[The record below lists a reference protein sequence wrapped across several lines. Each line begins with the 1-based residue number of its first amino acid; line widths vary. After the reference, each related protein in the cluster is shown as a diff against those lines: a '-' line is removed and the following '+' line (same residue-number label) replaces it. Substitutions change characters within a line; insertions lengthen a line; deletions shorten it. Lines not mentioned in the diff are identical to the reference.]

1 MQTGLES
8 AWATLKQGSG
18 SGTLPHFSLQ
28 GPGQMQTDL
37 VSAWATL
44 KLGPIYATS
53 ASGSGQE
60 TAPSPVTAEPE
71 FVQLSASTSSISSA
85 GLPRSAQRMLSA
97 STSSVS
103 SAGLPGSARRKSVSF
118 LDDADPAPTTMP
130 SDGRRL
136 APILSKFLWQKA
148 HSLLPDDAKEGP
160 SRHRVSTLTEYAMR
174 TAMLIE
180 SSSSSS
186 SISTVSYDT
195 SGTTT
200 GADTGGGTPAAMLT
214 PPPSGAK

>member
-1 MQTGLES
+1 MQTDLES
-8 AWATLKQGSG
+8 AWATLEQGSG
-18 SGTLPHFSLQ
+18 SGTLPLFSLQ

-44 KLGPIYATS
+44 KLGPYYDATS
-53 ASGSGQE
+53 ASCSGQE
-60 TAPSPVTAEPE
+60 TAPSPVSAGPE
-71 FVQLSASTSSISSA
+71 FVQLC
-85 GLPRSAQRMLSA
+85 A

-148 HSLLPDDAKEGP
+148 HSLLPDDTKEGP

-200 GADTGGGTPAAMLT
+200 GADTSGGTPAAMT
-214 PPPSGAK
+214 SPPPSG

>member
-1 MQTGLES
+1 
-8 AWATLKQGSG
+8 
-18 SGTLPHFSLQ
+18 
-28 GPGQMQTDL
+28 MQTDL
-37 VSAWATL
+37 VSEVVSAWATL

-53 ASGSGQE
+53 ASCSGQE
-60 TAPSPVTAEPE
+60 TAPSPVSAGQS
-71 FVQLSASTSSISSA
+71 VHLSASNSSASSA
-85 GLPRSAQRMLSA
+85 GMPR
-97 STSSVS
+97 
-103 SAGLPGSARRKSVSF
+103 SARRKSVSF
-118 LDDADPAPTTMP
+118 FDDADPAPTTMP
-130 SDGRRL
+130 SDGRCL

-148 HSLLPDDAKEGP
+148 HSLLPDDTKEGP

-200 GADTGGGTPAAMLT
+200 GANTGGGTPAAMLT